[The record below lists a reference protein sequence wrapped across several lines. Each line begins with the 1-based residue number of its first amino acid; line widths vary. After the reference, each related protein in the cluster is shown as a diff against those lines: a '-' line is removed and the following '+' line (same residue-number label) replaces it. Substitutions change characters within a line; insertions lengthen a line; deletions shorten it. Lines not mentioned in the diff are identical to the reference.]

1 MFIAMNKTTELYYE
15 SAYIKEFEAV
25 VVSCDAASDGKY
37 EIILDKTAFFPEQ
50 GGQTSDVGVLTDNT
64 GNTVN
69 VLHTSIS
76 EENDETIIRHI
87 TDGALAAGSNVTGKI
102 DWKHRFSNMQQHTG
116 EHIFSGIVSKRFGYD
131 NVGFHL
137 SDSEVTMDY
146 SGVLAPADI
155 KDIELAVNRA
165 IWENVKV
172 IAEFPDKDRLDSI
185 DYRSKKELTGDV
197 RIVTVEGYDCCAC
210 CAPHVEHTGE
220 IGLLKVVGLQNYKKG
235 VRVSIL
241 CGERALLYL
250 DNEHEILSKLSGRFT
265 TSTDKVI
272 TSVNK
277 LFEDN
282 DSLKNRLVNANDKL
296 MEYELLGI
304 DKGLSNV
311 FLVKEKDFD
320 QVLMRKAV
328 NNLAKEHAGYCG
340 IFAGDD
346 AGYRFIIAS
355 GTEKRDCK
363 NALDA
368 LKASFDVKGGGSS
381 AMIQGNIA
389 ASDISQVLNI
399 CNNL

>member
-64 GNTVN
+64 GNSVN

-76 EENDETIIRHI
+76 EEDNETIIRHI
-87 TDGALAAGSNVTGKI
+87 TDGALAAGSNVIGKI

-146 SGVLAPADI
+146 SGVLTPDDI

-389 ASDISQVLNI
+389 ASDISKVLNI